1 MITELRSA
9 VAELLRAEELGD
21 VYEYVPGDVAAYPC
35 LVVGRGSANPS
46 AGVGSI
52 FDVSLTIY
60 VCGRPQSDDAQDELD
75 KWVDAVITSCGG
87 TRVRTFHDVA
97 ISVVAVAPSVVALA
111 GNNNVPC
118 YEVTVETAVATC

>member
-9 VAELLRAEELGD
+9 VAELLRSEQLGD
-21 VYEYVPGDVAAYPC
+21 VWEYVPADVAAYPC
-35 LVVGRGSANPS
+35 LVVGRGAANPS
-46 AGVGSI
+46 ALNAVV

-75 KWVDAVITSCGG
+75 KTADAVITACGG

-97 ISVVAVAPSVVALA
+97 LTVIGVIPSVVVLA
-111 GNNNVPC
+111 GNTNVPC